1 METLNHSLK
10 YRQWHEQLAS
20 HGIVIRGEQTLSLVN
35 KPNGE
40 LLFAFLK
47 ATNNTPEDQQIPPVV
62 LLRGHFV
69 SVLTILN
76 AVDNGNQYLLMVEQ
90 RRIANGAFFLEHPAG
105 MCDNDLDPIAVA
117 AKELEEETGLI
128 VPPAQ
133 IHLLNEEMLYSSPG
147 LLDEGGYFC
156 CTRLFLSQA
165 EIDALNGKK
174 CGSAHENEYI
184 RLRVLT
190 FAEATSLTRSANA
203 MLNIFLYWQ
212 AIENGSL

>member
-1 METLNHSLK
+1 MEHLSHSLK

-20 HGIVIRGEQTLSLVN
+20 QGVVIQAEQPLSLVH
-35 KPNGE
+35 KPSGE

-47 ATNNTPEDQQIPPVV
+47 ATNQTPEEEQIPPVV
-62 LLRGHFV
+62 VLRGHFV

-76 AVDNGNQYLLMVEQ
+76 AIDNGNQYLLMVEQ

-105 MCDNDLDPIAVA
+105 MCDNDLDPIVVA

-128 VPPAQ
+128 VPQSQ
-133 IHLLNEEMLYSSPG
+133 IHLLNDEMLYSSPG
-147 LLDEGGYFC
+147 LMDEGGYFC
-156 CTRLFLSQA
+156 CTRLFLPQA
-165 EIDALNGKK
+165 QIDLMNGKK

-203 MLNIFLYWQ
+203 LLNIFLYWQ
-212 AIENGSL
+212 AIENGTL